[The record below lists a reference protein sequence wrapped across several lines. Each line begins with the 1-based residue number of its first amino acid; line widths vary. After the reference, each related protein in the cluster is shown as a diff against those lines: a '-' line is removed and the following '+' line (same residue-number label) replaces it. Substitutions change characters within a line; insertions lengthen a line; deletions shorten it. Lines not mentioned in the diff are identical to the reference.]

1 MCFLKWR
8 NKAKIFTKDL
18 RQREEERKKKIKDE
32 NNAERLDELDKN
44 ILDQKDAV
52 IHKQV
57 ESLLYSAAIDCINGF
72 INL

>member
-44 ILDQKDAV
+44 ILDQKDEV
-52 IHKQV
+52 IHKHV